1 MAPHEND
8 GDDDA
13 RNGLTRPR
21 LEPQMIIF
29 IYLFFTPNTNTQP
42 AGEES
47 RQRWTRGKIVFKKIN
62 KNTLRPHET
71 RARKRLEV
79 KLRFVWRPPP
89 KISGCRNS
97 SPQRAAEKSAN
108 WGGRGKLDKV
118 KSPFSRGAGYRSAA
132 LQVKWNPVTPF
143 FDRDCWSGSCT
154 RSKTST
160 QKTSSWPVSVL
171 HTNDKLL
178 EAVQSVSVIILLW

>member
-1 MAPHEND
+1 
-8 GDDDA
+8 
-13 RNGLTRPR
+13 
-21 LEPQMIIF
+21 MIIF

-143 FDRDCWSGSCT
+143 FGRDCWSGSCT

-160 QKTSSWPVSVL
+160 QKNIIVTDSTPAQAAKITANYLQINRGYAFIIFSTLVHRL
-171 HTNDKLL
+171 ITAKK
-178 EAVQSVSVIILLW
+178 AVVF